1 MWVGIYRRGM
11 GVQGVLGMYRVWDL
25 VPEGRTANS
34 VLVLKMSKWTFGS
47 QALFGCMCVCVRLGK
62 VLVLDSHCYL
72 DWIGL
77 SVGWVVETLPN
88 LVVCRVPK
96 LY

>member
-47 QALFGCMCVCVRLGK
+47 QALFGCMCEVRQR
-62 VLVLDSHCYL
+62 LVFDSHCYL

-77 SVGWVVETLPN
+77 SVGWIVETLSN